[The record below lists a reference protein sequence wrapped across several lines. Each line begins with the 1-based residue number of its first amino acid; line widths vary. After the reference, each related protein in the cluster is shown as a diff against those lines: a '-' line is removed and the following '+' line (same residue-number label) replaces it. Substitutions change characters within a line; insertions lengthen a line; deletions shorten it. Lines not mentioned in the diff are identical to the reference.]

1 MKSEKLPFFEFVKPS
16 AVVIIQTSNPKEP
29 VLIFKQLG
37 SPFYAEAPLG
47 NGSLAYNDFLVYWNG
62 NFLNH
67 TLPDCINDSQREF
80 FQMLIKESFTTHHW
94 WEDFP
99 DGCIEMPLAILK
111 KSEFQLSRVPL
122 LKNVRNILRNL
133 DLLSEKRGKFKTPS
147 DFLISRDKDV
157 IDIYIKLGQPKR
169 MPIKRMWAMAEQ
181 KGKEL
186 FPNDKNRAYQY
197 DLSDRQI
204 RNIIN
209 KFLTPST

>member
-1 MKSEKLPFFEFVKPS
+1 MKNKKPPFFEFVKPS

-67 TLPDCINDSQREF
+67 TFLIASTIVRKNF
-80 FQMLIKESFTTHHW
+80 FKCLLENLSPTHHW

-111 KSEFQLSRVPL
+111 KSEFQYPELPFS
-122 LKNVRNILRNL
+122 
-133 DLLSEKRGKFKTPS
+133 KT
-147 DFLISRDKDV
+147 
-157 IDIYIKLGQPKR
+157 LGT
-169 MPIKRMWAMAEQ
+169 
-181 KGKEL
+181 
-186 FPNDKNRAYQY
+186 Y
-197 DLSDRQI
+197 
-204 RNIIN
+204 
-209 KFLTPST
+209 